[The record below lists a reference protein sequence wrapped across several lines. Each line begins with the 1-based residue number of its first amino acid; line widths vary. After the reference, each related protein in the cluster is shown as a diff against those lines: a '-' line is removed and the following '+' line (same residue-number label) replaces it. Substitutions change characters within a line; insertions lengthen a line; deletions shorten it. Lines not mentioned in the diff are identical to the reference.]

1 MRAAAIALAG
11 LASLPMTQA
20 LGAGDRGPAAPAA
33 AQIATAGNGHGAPA
47 CAACHGP
54 NGEGNAVLD
63 APRIAALPA
72 SYAERQLENFARGR
86 RASAVMTPIAKTL
99 RPAERT
105 AIAEFYAAKAPVNTK
120 AASTAGSTTAPV
132 SPAASSAVAPATAPT
147 VPSTVADAPAL
158 SLGPRL
164 ALRGR
169 WTQELPAC
177 TQCHGRGG
185 LGVDEAFPALAGQP
199 TAYLENQLRAW
210 QAGTRDPGPQGLMAG
225 IANKL
230 SAADVRAVAQY
241 FSDLP
246 RDLAPR
252 DLAEARPSSAERG
265 AGAESPSDSRG
276 AAPPVADRRT
286 AAPPPAAGQMRE
298 PGQGAFTP
306 PDESDLPAAEF
317 GGMVRLGERIFL
329 DTRHSAAAFV
339 GNALNCG
346 SCHLDA
352 GRKADSA
359 PLWAAYVA
367 YPEYRAKN
375 HRVNTF
381 EERLQGCFEFSMN
394 GKVPPLGDPVLVA
407 LESYAYWLA
416 SGAPISRTLPGRGYP
431 KLPKP
436 AMAADYGRGK
446 LVYEQHCALCHGAD
460 GAGRQARDGS
470 MAFPALW
477 GDGSFNWG
485 AGMAGIANAAAFIE
499 ANMPLSQPTTLT
511 PQEAWDVAHYMDS
524 HERPQDPRFTESVQA
539 TRAKFHDSPDSM
551 YGVAVDG
558 HVLGSGSTQ
567 PGGVL
572 RTRR

>member
-1 MRAAAIALAG
+1 MPHCGTHGTATRAAAIALAS
-11 LASLPMTQA
+11 LASLLMTQA
-20 LGAGDRGPAAPAA
+20 VRADHPAA
-33 AQIATAGNGHGAPA
+33 ATIAAVQIAGAGNGHGAPA
-47 CAACHGP
+47 CAACHGA
-54 NGEGNAVLD
+54 NGEGNSVLD

-72 SYAERQLENFARGR
+72 SYAERQLENFADGR
-86 RASAVMTPIAKTL
+86 RASSIMMPIAKDL
-99 RPAERT
+99 LPAERT
-105 AIAEFYAAKAPVNTK
+105 AIAEFYARKT
-120 AASTAGSTTAPV
+120 
-132 SPAASSAVAPATAPT
+132 T
-147 VPSTVADAPAL
+147 VPSTVADAPA
-158 SLGPRL
+158 SNLGPQL

-185 LGVDEAFPALAGQP
+185 VGVDEAFPALAGQP
-199 TAYLENQLRAW
+199 AAYLENQLRAW
-210 QAGTRDPGPQGLMAG
+210 QSGTRDPGPQGLMAG

-230 SAADVRAVAQY
+230 SATDVRAVAQY

-246 RDLAPR
+246 H
-252 DLAEARPSSAERG
+252 DLAEARQSPAARG
-265 AGAESPSDSRG
+265 AVNEPPSDSRG

-286 AAPPPAAGQMRE
+286 VAPPPAAGHMRE
-298 PGQGAFTP
+298 SGQGAFTP
-306 PDESDLPAAEF
+306 PDESNLPAAEF
-317 GGMVRLGERIFL
+317 GNMVRLGEQIFV
-329 DTRHSAAAFV
+329 DPRHTAAGFV
-339 GNALNCG
+339 GNALNCS

-394 GKVPPLGDPVLVA
+394 GKAPPLGDPVLVA

-431 KLPKP
+431 KLPKL
-436 AMAADYGRGK
+436 AVAADYARGK
-446 LVYEQHCALCHGAD
+446 LVYEQHCALCHGAG

-524 HERPQDPRFTESVQA
+524 HERPQDPRFIESVGA

-567 PGGVL
+567 PGGFL
-572 RTRR
+572 RTRRPGAGHDT